1 MSGRKWTSSQR
12 TERSESIT
20 EIQPWQQSTGPRSM
34 IGKNRSK
41 MNAVTHG
48 IDTEILR
55 EIRKSTR
62 RPEVIELET
71 LCKELIKQVKSG
83 DPEKMQPLTD
93 QLDDKFR
100 KLSVDYDKKEI
111 SPEMQMESQYTTILM
126 LKTINFAIHKGAMK
140 LCTSIFERW

>member
-1 MSGRKWTSSQR
+1 MPGRKWTSSQR
-12 TERSESIT
+12 SEQSESIAG
-20 EIQPWQQSTGPRSM
+20 IQPWQQSTGPRSA

-48 IDTEILR
+48 FDTEILR
-55 EIRKSTR
+55 EIRKSAR

-83 DPEKMQPLTD
+83 DPDKLQPLTD
-93 QLDDKFR
+93 QLESKFQE
-100 KLSVDYDKKEI
+100 LSEDYDDRQI
-111 SPEMQMESQYTTILM
+111 SPEMQMESQYTTVLM

-140 LCTSIFERW
+140 LCTFIFER